1 MKQDINKIAEQLA
14 GGMSLDD
21 LRRQQSAFA
30 ARFSGS
36 AGSGSDAERSYWQQV
51 FAERPTTK
59 GDLVMTRRTAQEMGY
74 DDARRRF
81 WAILQMRAAHIA
93 TLENNPEFE
102 WAITDQFA
110 NTLRNMVKY
119 FVNDSTGE
127 IPLTKGLFIFGEN
140 GTGKTEIMQAFSR
153 FTTQHDLTKQ
163 FVFCSMSEVYS
174 RTRADKEYDPVTI
187 NEQQDR
193 CFDEFGR
200 QVGPVLRYGDPLDIN
215 EAIIEAR
222 YTRFRRYGQI
232 THFIANMAPNEAEAQ
247 LSPMVFDR
255 LRSMCTSIEF
265 TGKSKRI

>member
-1 MKQDINKIAEQLA
+1 MNDINKIAEQLA
-14 GGMSLDD
+14 GGLSLDE
-21 LRRQQSAFA
+21 LRRKQ
-30 ARFSGS
+30 ART
-36 AGSGSDAERSYWQQV
+36 AKERVKTPEEIEAEKQYWAKV
-51 FAERPTTK
+51 FAEKPAKPELFMSRS
-59 GDLVMTRRTAQEMGY
+59 TAQEMGY

-81 WAILQMRAAHIA
+81 WAIMQMRAAHIA
-93 TLENNPEFE
+93 NLENNPEFE
-102 WAITDQFA
+102 WIVTDQFA

-119 FVNDSTGE
+119 FINDSTGE

-153 FTTQHDLTKQ
+153 FTVQYDLTKQ
-163 FVFCSMSEVYS
+163 FVFCSMSEVYN
-174 RTRADKEYDPVTI
+174 RTRADKEYDPVAI
-187 NEQQDR
+187 NEQHDR

-255 LRSMCTSIEF
+255 LRSMCTSVEF
-265 TGKSKRI
+265 TGKSKR